1 MASLEFQ
8 SKIPAPEQRVGNE
21 PERRN
26 GTEETGLDQTIMKA
40 DDGVQTVQLQSL
52 FDAKDENTKY
62 ESERIVVALDA
73 SLRSEKAYKCT
84 APSIQPKWLEWLWN
98 DAVSGFR
105 KR

>member
-40 DDGVQTVQLQSL
+40 DNGVQTVQLQSL

-62 ESERIVVALDA
+62 ESERIVVPLMLCQD
-73 SLRSEKAYKCT
+73 
-84 APSIQPKWLEWLWN
+84 
-98 DAVSGFR
+98 R
-105 KR
+105 KRLTNGQRLQSSRSG

>member
-26 GTEETGLDQTIMKA
+26 GTEETDLDQTIIKA

-62 ESERIVVALDA
+62 ESEPCFALDA
-73 SLRSEKAYKCT
+73 LSRSEKAYKWT

>member
-26 GTEETGLDQTIMKA
+26 GTEETSLDQTIMKA

-62 ESERIVVALDA
+62 ESERIVVPLM
-73 SLRSEKAYKCT
+73 LR
-84 APSIQPKWLEWLWN
+84 Q
-98 DAVSGFR
+98 DR
-105 KR
+105 KRLTNGQRLQSSRSG

>member
-8 SKIPAPEQRVGNE
+8 SKIPASEQRVGNE

-40 DDGVQTVQLQSL
+40 DNGVQTVQLQSL

-73 SLRSEKAYKCT
+73 SSRSEKAYKWT
-84 APSIQPKWLEWLWN
+84 APSIQPK
-98 DAVSGFR
+98 
-105 KR
+105 

>member
-62 ESERIVVALDA
+62 ESERIVVPLM
-73 SLRSEKAYKCT
+73 LR
-84 APSIQPKWLEWLWN
+84 Q
-98 DAVSGFR
+98 DR
-105 KR
+105 KRLTNGQRLQSSRSG

>member
-26 GTEETGLDQTIMKA
+26 GTEESGLDQTIMKA

-52 FDAKDENTKY
+52 FDAKDENAKY
-62 ESERIVVALDA
+62 ESERIVVPLMLCQD
-73 SLRSEKAYKCT
+73 
-84 APSIQPKWLEWLWN
+84 
-98 DAVSGFR
+98 R
-105 KR
+105 KRLTNGQRLQSSRSG

>member
-26 GTEETGLDQTIMKA
+26 GTEETSLDQTIMKA

-62 ESERIVVALDA
+62 ESERIVVPLM
-73 SLRSEKAYKCT
+73 LR
-84 APSIQPKWLEWLWN
+84 Q
-98 DAVSGFR
+98 DR
-105 KR
+105 KRLTNGQRLQSNRSG